1 MIYTA
6 RLVAKGGDGG
16 SGCVSFRREKFVPRG
31 GPDGGDGGHGG
42 SVFVAG
48 DQSLN
53 TLQHLSYNQIWKA
66 KRGLNGSGQ
75 NRRGSNGDDLTVR
88 VPYGTV
94 IWHVSGNNKEL
105 LADIIGDDR
114 VVVARGGKGGAGN
127 ARFVSSVNQEP
138 VLAEKG
144 GKAEEAVLD
153 LELKLL
159 ADVGII
165 GRPNAGKSTLLSR
178 CSAAKPKIANYPFTT
193 IDPVLGV
200 VVRGGKDFVMMEIP
214 GLIEG
219 AHQGAGLGDQFLRHA
234 ERVRLLIHLLDGLS
248 EDPIQELKAINEE
261 MNSFSPSLAQKPQ
274 LIVVNK
280 NDVTEVKER
289 EKSLTS
295 RLKKLG
301 LPVLSISA
309 VTGEG
314 VDSLLAKTMEA
325 LDNLPKEGK
334 LQKSV
339 VIHKA
344 TPKVGKAFTISREN
358 GVYVVHSSKVE
369 RLMPSANMQD
379 WRARIQIWKELD
391 RLGIVHA
398 LEERGIQQGDT
409 VRLGEVELE
418 WF

>member
-1 MIYTA
+1 M
-6 RLVAKGGDGG
+6 
-16 SGCVSFRREKFVPRG
+16 SFRREKFVPKG

-53 TLQHLSYNQIWKA
+53 TLQHLSYNQAWKA
-66 KRGLNGSGQ
+66 KRGLHGSGQ
-75 NRRGSNGDDLTVR
+75 NRRGANGDDLIIR

-94 IWHVSGNNKEL
+94 VWKVSGNNKKL
-105 LADIIGDDR
+105 QADITGDDR
-114 VVVARGGKGGAGN
+114 VVVARGGRGGAGN

-165 GRPNAGKSTLLSR
+165 GRPNAGKSTLLAR
-178 CSAAKPKIANYPFTT
+178 CSAAKPKIASYPFTT

-200 VVRGGKDFVMMEIP
+200 VVRGNRDFVMMEVP

-248 EDPIQELKAINEE
+248 EDPIGEFNTINEE
-261 MNSFSPSLAQKPQ
+261 LSSFGASLAQKPQ

-289 EKSLTS
+289 QKSLIP
-295 RLKKLG
+295 RLRKLG

-325 LDNLPKEGK
+325 LDNLPKEEK
-334 LQKSV
+334 REKRV
-339 VIHKA
+339 VAHKV

-358 GVYVVHSSKVE
+358 GIYVVHSSKVE
-369 RLMPSANMQD
+369 RLVPTANMED

-391 RLGIVHA
+391 RLGVVRA
-398 LEERGIQQGDT
+398 LEDRGIQQGDT

>member
-1 MIYTA
+1 M
-6 RLVAKGGDGG
+6 
-16 SGCVSFRREKFVPRG
+16 SFRREKFVPRG

-114 VVVARGGKGGAGN
+114 VVVARGGKGGAGT

-200 VVRGGKDFVMMEIP
+200 VVRGSKDFVMMEIP

-234 ERVRLLIHLLDGLS
+234 ERVRLLVHLLDGLS

-295 RLKKLG
+295 RLEKLG

-314 VDSLLAKTMEA
+314 VDSLLAKTMAA
-325 LDNLPKEGK
+325 LDNLPKE
-334 LQKSV
+334 QKSSKKA
-339 VIHKA
+339 VINKP
-344 TPKVGKAFTISREN
+344 TPKGGKAFTISLEN

-369 RLMPSANMQD
+369 RLMPSANMRD

-391 RLGIVHA
+391 RLGVVLA
-398 LEERGIQQGDT
+398 LEDRGIQQGDT

>member
-1 MIYTA
+1 M
-6 RLVAKGGDGG
+6 
-16 SGCVSFRREKFVPRG
+16 SFRREKFVPRG

-42 SVFVAG
+42 RVFVAG

-94 IWHVSGNNKEL
+94 IWHVSGKNKEL

-114 VVVARGGKGGAGN
+114 VTVARGGKGGDGN

-144 GKAEEAVLD
+144 GKAEEEVLY

-200 VVRGGKDFVMMEIP
+200 VVRGSKDFVMMEIP

-325 LDNLPKEGK
+325 LDNLPKE
-334 LQKSV
+334 QKSSKKP
-339 VIHKA
+339 VIHKP
-344 TPKVGKAFTISREN
+344 TPKVGKAFTISLEN

-391 RLGIVHA
+391 RLGVVLA
-398 LEERGIQQGDT
+398 LEDRGIQQGDT

>member
-1 MIYTA
+1 M
-6 RLVAKGGDGG
+6 
-16 SGCVSFRREKFVPRG
+16 SFRREKFVPRG

-42 SVFVAG
+42 SVFAAG

-144 GKAEEAVLD
+144 GKAEEAALD

-200 VVRGGKDFVMMEIP
+200 VVRGSKDFVMMEIP

-301 LPVLSISA
+301 LPVLLISA

-325 LDNLPKEGK
+325 LDNLPKE
-334 LQKSV
+334 QKSSKKA
-339 VIHKA
+339 VIHKP
-344 TPKVGKAFTISREN
+344 TPKGGKAFTISLEN

-369 RLMPSANMQD
+369 RLIPSANMQD
-379 WRARIQIWKELD
+379 WRARIQIWKEMD
-391 RLGIVHA
+391 RLGVVLA
-398 LEERGIQQGDT
+398 LEDRGIQQGDT